1 MSQTT
6 AQKVTWMLLTSQTTW
21 KTNFR
26 HHLHQTFEARMGYRS
41 TLFPGLLIVFCAVP
55 NIFCL
60 CPLMCACS
68 VKNRSVDCSGSSL
81 TALPHG
87 LQDNITQLNLSQ
99 NHLTNLDHQL
109 TRFTNLRALDLSHNL
124 LRSLPSHLP
133 RSLWEVYAAHNNITR
148 LHKLDTAYQWN
159 LKVLDLSKN
168 SLQRTIFIN
177 NTLIS
182 LQLLNLSHNQLWT
195 VPTNMP
201 SNVHT
206 IDLSHNSITQILP
219 GTLVRMPKLQNL
231 YLHNNRFTYIPNHAF
246 DQMVHI
252 KEITLHNNPWSC
264 EDRENI
270 DYLIKWTHAT
280 KSLNPCANTT
290 REQITELL
298 LTPYDATNKAT
309 TDEMPSLTTTQS
321 HFLEVQE
328 IKLYKKV
335 QFSEAVPSTPL
346 ISTDHVL
353 LTSIEDSQFTDEGSA
368 DGMIHLD
375 FNNFGKEMD
384 NFLSSNEV
392 EEIEMYSPT
401 VILSTD
407 NGISHV
413 ILSTDNDGANNGLEV
428 AMPSTTVSVEGHST
442 TVKLNDVPSSAAPTA
457 AFLPIPFLFTPL
469 MLGNV

>member
-1 MSQTT
+1 
-6 AQKVTWMLLTSQTTW
+6 
-21 KTNFR
+21 
-26 HHLHQTFEARMGYRS
+26 MGYR
-41 TLFPGLLIVFCAVP
+41 TPFPGLLIMLFSVP

-60 CPLMCACS
+60 CPLTCACS
-68 VKNRSVDCSGSSL
+68 IRNRNVDCSGSSL

-87 LQDNITQLNLSQ
+87 LQDNITQLNLSH
-99 NHLTNLDHQL
+99 NYLTNLDHQL

-133 RSLWEVYAAHNNITR
+133 RSLWEVYAAHNNITM

-159 LKVLDLSKN
+159 LKVLDISKN

-201 SNVHT
+201 SNVLT

-219 GTLVRMPKLQNL
+219 GTLVRMPKLQTL
-231 YLHNNRFTYIPNHAF
+231 YLHNNRFTYIPNNAF
-246 DQMVHI
+246 DQMIHI
-252 KEITLHNNPWSC
+252 KEVTLHNNPWSC
-264 EDRENI
+264 EDTENM
-270 DYLIKWTHAT
+270 DYLIQWVNAK
-280 KSLNPCANTT
+280 KNLNPCANIT

-298 LTPYDATNKAT
+298 LTPYEATNKAT
-309 TDEMPSLTTTQS
+309 TDEIPSLATTQS

-335 QFSEAVPSTPL
+335 QFSEALPTSPL
-346 ISTDHVL
+346 ITTDHIL
-353 LTSIEDSQFTDEGSA
+353 LTSTEDSQFTDEGSA

-401 VILSTD
+401 VTLSTD
-407 NGISHV
+407 NGISNV
-413 ILSTDNDGANNGLEV
+413 ILSTDNDVPNNGPEV
-428 AMPSTTVSVEGHST
+428 AMPSTTERVHST
-442 TVKLNDVPSSAAPTA
+442 TVKLNDVPSSAAQTA
-457 AFLPIPFLFTPL
+457 AFLTIPFLFTPF

>member
-1 MSQTT
+1 
-6 AQKVTWMLLTSQTTW
+6 
-21 KTNFR
+21 
-26 HHLHQTFEARMGYRS
+26 MGYRS
-41 TLFPGLLIVFCAVP
+41 TLFPGLLVVFCAVP

-68 VKNRSVDCSGSSL
+68 IKNRSVDCSGSSL

-87 LQDNITQLNLSQ
+87 LQDNITQLNLSH

-133 RSLWEVYAAHNNITR
+133 RSLWEVYAAHNNITM
-148 LHKLDTAYQWN
+148 LHKMDTAYQWN

-168 SLQRTIFIN
+168 SLQKTIFIN

-219 GTLVRMPKLQNL
+219 GTLV
-231 YLHNNRFTYIPNHAF
+231 
-246 DQMVHI
+246 
-252 KEITLHNNPWSC
+252 
-264 EDRENI
+264 
-270 DYLIKWTHAT
+270 
-280 KSLNPCANTT
+280 
-290 REQITELL
+290 
-298 LTPYDATNKAT
+298 
-309 TDEMPSLTTTQS
+309 
-321 HFLEVQE
+321 QE

-368 DGMIHLD
+368 DGMILLD

-392 EEIEMYSPT
+392 DEIEMYSPT

-407 NGISHV
+407 NVSA
-413 ILSTDNDGANNGLEV
+413 ILY
-428 AMPSTTVSVEGHST
+428 
-442 TVKLNDVPSSAAPTA
+442 K
-457 AFLPIPFLFTPL
+457 
-469 MLGNV
+469 